1 MGRLFQWIQS
11 AASTRGSLRRS
22 AAASRRRRLT
32 FERCE
37 SRIALSAAEGDLSK
51 LVVGDQ
57 AQVLMIED
65 GGTITL
71 SFTTADAFVNWSAA
85 KNQFDG
91 IAVGNLA
98 NFTIRTE
105 PLVTLLQGSSI
116 GLTRQVIGDSE
127 FAFSGNVTYA
137 DKGAAIDT
145 AFGMFDSIAEGD
157 YGMSLSGPELSSPS
171 VNSDL
176 SVIPTPMPTPTEQPG
191 AGHENEGGQI
201 ALTPFVAP
209 TGLTLSDGYGS
220 SSMARA
226 KHNLEELREAPAA
239 RASDAGRLENLR
251 GRAVVYEVAD
261 ASAGK
266 ASHDEQSPEDGF
278 VAERGA
284 VELASLNDFAPDD
297 FDRSVQRSAAF
308 VAAAV
313 EATLSVELPTAD
325 DFAFVAANVLKL
337 ELPAELSLNGDDA
350 TDSSALNGGSAGDRD
365 EAFADWPTVE
375 SLDSHSAAL
384 IAPQGDR
391 DRRMLGAGLAVAL
404 SFMPLRRALRRR
416 GEQTAQCELPRRR
429 QRS

>member
-11 AASTRGSLRRS
+11 AALTRGSLRP
-22 AAASRRRRLT
+22 AAAALHRRRLA

-37 SRIALSAAEGDLSK
+37 SRIALSVADGDLSE
-51 LVVGDQ
+51 LVVDDHD
-57 AQVLMIED
+57 QVLMIED
-65 GGTITL
+65 GGSITL
-71 SFTTADAFVNWSAA
+71 SFNAADAFVNWSAA

-91 IAVGNLA
+91 IAVGHLA

-105 PLVTLLQGSSI
+105 SLVPLLQGSSV
-116 GLTRQVIGDSE
+116 GSARQVIGDWE
-127 FAFSGNVTYA
+127 FAFSGSATYA
-137 DKGAAIDT
+137 DKGAAVDS
-145 AFGMFDSIAEGD
+145 AFGMFDSTAEGD
-157 YGMSLSGPELSSPS
+157 YGMSLNGPELSSPS

-176 SVIPTPMPTPTEQPG
+176 SVIPTPMPTPAEDPHT
-191 AGHENEGGQI
+191 GHGNEGGQI

-220 SSMARA
+220 SSIARG

-261 ASAGK
+261 ASDDK
-266 ASHDEQSPEDGF
+266 ASHDEQSPEDGLA
-278 VAERGA
+278 VERGT
-284 VELASLNDFAPDD
+284 VELTSLNDFAPDD
-297 FDRSVQRSAAF
+297 FNRSAHRSAEI

-313 EATLSVELPTAD
+313 EATLSAELPTAEG
-325 DFAFVAANVLKL
+325 FAFVAANVFKL

-350 TDSSALNGGSAGDRD
+350 TDSSALNGDSASDRD
-365 EAFADWPTVE
+365 EAFADWPAAE

-391 DRRMLGAGLAVAL
+391 DRRMLGAGLAVAF

-416 GEQTAQCELPRRR
+416 GEQAAQQELPRRR
-429 QRS
+429 